1 MVPAISNK
9 YLTLFEV
16 ASNHLGDVDTDKF
29 VFSNDDLAKCFGS
42 PETEYDHRDLATE
55 LVEDIQ
61 FMNGAA
67 DEEKVAGD
75 LAACGYDSLPQLM
88 SSTSSRSIHGFPA
101 TFMRLR
107 KAKKGSKDFTA
118 TFVFWCFGCSRPRTR
133 RIPSSQ

>member
-1 MVPAISNK
+1 VVPAISNK

-42 PETEYDHRDLATE
+42 PETEYDHPDLATE

-67 DEEKVAGD
+67 DEEKVQRD
-75 LAACGYDSLPQLM
+75 LAACGFAASADGLDKFEEYPWLPL
-88 SSTSSRSIHGFPA
+88 H
-101 TFMRLR
+101 
-107 KAKKGSKDFTA
+107 KDFTA
-118 TFVFWCFGCSRPRTR
+118 IREGRRSRLIAAEKAHHR
-133 RIPSSQ
+133 